1 MEEAL
6 AEAGLEVE
14 AQPEVD
20 VPSHLLP
27 DDAVAALVAE
37 RQPRFVAPGPP
48 GTSLGDSERPA
59 PDAATGVV
67 QRRLSNGI
75 KVNFRCTDNE
85 PRAAMVRVVAA
96 GGRSKE
102 GAGAGPAGTGVV
114 AVGTRTLS
122 ESGTVGSWA
131 REQVG
136 AVLPWVQLLSAPGP
150 QARHADSLRL
160 AGIGVGAFGSCA
172 SAAGADGGSS

>member
-1 MEEAL
+1 MAAAEIEEAL

-20 VPSHLLP
+20 VPPALLP
-27 DDAVAALVAE
+27 DELVATMVAE
-37 RQPRFVAPGPP
+37 RQPRFVPPGPP
-48 GTSLGDSERPA
+48 GTSLGSTPTPP

-75 KVNFRCTDNE
+75 RVNYRQTDNE

-96 GGRSKE
+96 GGRSRE
-102 GAGAGPAGTGVV
+102 GEGVGPFGTGVV

-122 ESGTVGSWA
+122 ESGTVGAWQ
-131 REQVG
+131 REQVC
-136 AVLPWVQLLSAPGP
+136 VPGP
-150 QARHADSLRL
+150 AGLALGWGWGSL
-160 AGIGVGAFGSCA
+160 G
-172 SAAGADGGSS
+172 